1 MYKEIIKVEKLIFRS
16 KWNNEDAPYLREK
29 LIEYNMQFLSNKE
42 IAFVNEEVCITV
54 HDEKGSI
61 LGGISGNTKLHC
73 LFIQFLWIDESLR
86 GKGIGA
92 KLLKTIE
99 ELAIEK
105 GCKMV
110 RLDTFSFQAPE
121 FYKKQGYEVYGT
133 VEDFPEG
140 YTHYMLLKRV

>member
-1 MYKEIIKVEKLIFRS
+1 MEKLSFHS
-16 KWNNEDAPYLREK
+16 KWSNEDAPYIRKK
-29 LIEYNMQFLSNKE
+29 LMEYNMQYLPDKE
-42 IAFVNEEVCITV
+42 IAFVNEDVSITV
-54 HDEKGSI
+54 HDEEGNI
-61 LGGISGNTKLHC
+61 LGGITGNTKLHC

-92 KLLKTIE
+92 KLLKRTE
-99 ELAIEK
+99 ELAVEK

-110 RLDTFSFQAPE
+110 RVDTFSFQAPE

-140 YTHYMLLKRV
+140 YAHYMFLKRV